1 MSEVMTV
8 SEAARALDKSAQ
20 TVREWADVGKLPSV
34 RTVVGQRIFKRVDVE
49 RIRVTLLANGEKDR

>member
-34 RTVVGQRIFKRVDVE
+34 RTVGGQRIFKRVDVE